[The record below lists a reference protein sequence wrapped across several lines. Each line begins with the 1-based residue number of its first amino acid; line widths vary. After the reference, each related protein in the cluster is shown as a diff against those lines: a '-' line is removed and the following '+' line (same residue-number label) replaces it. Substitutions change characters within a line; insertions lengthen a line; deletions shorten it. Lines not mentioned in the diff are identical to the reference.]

1 MYFSLFFIQK
11 IYRVGFLL
19 VLGLILLDLIAFFY
33 FPNTL
38 LSSLFTATREQTPL
52 TWLSALTFFFIG
64 IAALSTYYQTAQKI
78 WYFLAA
84 TFFFFS
90 LDDATYFHE
99 RVSGYLQD
107 HSLLF
112 DFFPSYIWVL
122 IYFPLMAFALGAILF
137 LLWKDA
143 SQSVKKL
150 LLITI
155 GILGGAIVLDLFDG
169 WIQKHEASLL
179 CMEATCQLISLHLI
193 RLSEEVMEVIAL
205 GMLGYLLIT
214 THCLD
219 RKK

>member
-19 VLGLILLDLIAFFY
+19 VLGLVLLDLIAFFY

-52 TWLSALTFFFIG
+52 TWLSALAFFFIG
-64 IAALSTYYQTAQKI
+64 IAALSTYYQTTQKI

-112 DFFPSYIWVL
+112 DFFPSYIWVI

-137 LLWKDA
+137 LLWKNA

-150 LLITI
+150 LLVTI
-155 GILGGAIVLDLFDG
+155 GILGGAIFLDLFDG

-179 CMEATCQLISLHLI
+179 CMDTACQIISLHLI
-193 RLSEEVMEVIAL
+193 RLLEEVMEVVAL

-214 THCLD
+214 TYCLD
-219 RKK
+219 GKQ

>member
-19 VLGLILLDLIAFFY
+19 VLGLVLLDLIAFFY

-52 TWLSALTFFFIG
+52 TWLSVLAFFFIG
-64 IAALSTYYQTAQKI
+64 IAALSIYYQTTQKI
-78 WYFLAA
+78 WYFLAT

-122 IYFPLMAFALGAILF
+122 IYFPLMTFALGAILF
-137 LLWKDA
+137 LLWRDA
-143 SQSVKKL
+143 SRSVKNL
-150 LLITI
+150 LLATVC
-155 GILGGAIVLDLFDG
+155 ILGGAIVLDLFDG
-169 WIQKHEASLL
+169 WIQKHETSIL
-179 CMEATCQLISLHLI
+179 CVETTCQLISIHLL
-193 RLSEEVMEVIAL
+193 RLLEEVMEVVAL

-219 RKK
+219 SE